1 MDREDPTARLES
13 SAKVTSQNL
22 ASQAIAAG
30 DELMAV
36 LGALNAVSDQ
46 DDWARFHHGRMVEAG
61 RNFVLTLASASS
73 LGVVA
78 KGETRGAW
86 ERYKILCAWRFIDLL
101 VSPAPAGTE
110 RQAASDAAQSFMATW
125 PSLRAGLTSVTSGPD
140 TPILLIDSNLSRH
153 GSGVW
158 KLFDHIITGLPG
170 GMPEMLVEAA
180 LATPSGRPVAVAIK
194 GQISRHTVSR
204 SNALLRTIEIRT
216 RIKIPWKLQFS
227 GTGIEPAVY
236 KVPTSDEG
244 LLAILTKRPAK

>member
-36 LGALNAVSDQ
+36 LGTLNAVSDQ

-140 TPILLIDSNLSRH
+140 NPILLIDSN
-153 GSGVW
+153 
-158 KLFDHIITGLPG
+158 
-170 GMPEMLVEAA
+170 M
-180 LATPSGRPVAVAIK
+180 
-194 GQISRHTVSR
+194 
-204 SNALLRTIEIRT
+204 LLRTIEIRT